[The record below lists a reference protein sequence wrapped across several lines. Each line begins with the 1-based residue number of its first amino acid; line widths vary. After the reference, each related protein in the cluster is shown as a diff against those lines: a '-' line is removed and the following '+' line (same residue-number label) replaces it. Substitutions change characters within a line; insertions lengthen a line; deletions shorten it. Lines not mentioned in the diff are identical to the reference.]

1 MSEVTTKGEGDDF
14 KNWQRK
20 FLMHCV
26 HVAKTIN
33 ADEAIGSAE
42 RLESAG
48 APLIDGLTD
57 KVRKVL
63 EKAKAEGKL

>member
-26 HVAKTIN
+26 EIAKKYG

-48 APLIDGLTD
+48 APLLDGLTD

>member
-1 MSEVTTKGEGDDF
+1 
-14 KNWQRK
+14 
-20 FLMHCV
+20 MHCV

-48 APLIDGLTD
+48 APLLDGLTD

>member
-1 MSEVTTKGEGDDF
+1 VVAMTDF
-14 KNWQRK
+14 ESWQRK
-20 FLMHCV
+20 FLMHCI

-48 APLIDGLTD
+48 APLLDGLTA
-57 KVRKVL
+57 KVRAVL
-63 EKAKAEGKL
+63 DKAKAEGKL

>member
-1 MSEVTTKGEGDDF
+1 MTEFDLK
-14 KNWQRK
+14 KY
-20 FLMHCV
+20 LMHCI

-48 APLIDGLTD
+48 APLLDGLTD
-57 KVRKVL
+57 KVRQVL
-63 EKAKAEGKL
+63 DKAKAEGKL